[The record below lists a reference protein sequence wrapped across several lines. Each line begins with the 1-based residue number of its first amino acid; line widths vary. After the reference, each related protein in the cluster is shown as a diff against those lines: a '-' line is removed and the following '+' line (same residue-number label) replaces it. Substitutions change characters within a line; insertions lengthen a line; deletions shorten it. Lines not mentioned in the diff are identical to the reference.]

1 MHTADEALIARYL
14 EPNPNRPGPADWWLK
29 DYGVSV
35 WALVGYWLTVD
46 RDVDRVAAAYVV
58 PTEAVQATLAY
69 YARHQE
75 IIDARLAANAA

>member
-1 MHTADEALIARYL
+1 MPTADNALITWYL

-35 WALVGYWLTVD
+35 WALVGYWLTVG
-46 RDVDRVAAAYVV
+46 RDADRVATSYAV
-58 PTEAVQATLAY
+58 PIEAVEAALAY
-69 YARHQE
+69 YTQNRE